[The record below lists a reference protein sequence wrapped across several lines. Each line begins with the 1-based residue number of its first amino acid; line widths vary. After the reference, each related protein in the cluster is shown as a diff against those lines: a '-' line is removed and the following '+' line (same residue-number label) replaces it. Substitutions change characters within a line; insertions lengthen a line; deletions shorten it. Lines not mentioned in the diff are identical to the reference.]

1 MNSLIVAVIV
11 LGLTGCGSDE
21 NTYVSHALGESNE
34 TQGMY
39 VDDVNVSDITS
50 IHNVDNITVTDNG
63 MFILCTEGSTCTVTT
78 NIGDESSDMITTTT
92 VDNNSSQG

>member
-1 MNSLIVAVIV
+1 MYKLIIAIALLLV
-11 LGLTGCGSDE
+11 GCGSDE
-21 NTYVSHALGESNE
+21 NTYVSHTLGESNE

-50 IHNVDNITVTDNG
+50 INNVDNITVTDNG

-78 NIGDESSDMITTTT
+78 NIGDESSDTITTTT

>member
-1 MNSLIVAVIV
+1 MYKLIIVIAI
-11 LGLTGCGSDE
+11 LLIGCGSDE
-21 NTYVSHALGESNE
+21 NTYVSHTLGESNE

-78 NIGDESSDMITTTT
+78 DDGDESSDTTTT
-92 VDNNSSQG
+92 TTTDNNSSS